1 MMPELMT
8 KNILDGLVL
17 LTVLVVAPLQ
27 KQLLVSPLGI
37 LLQLLFHLMV
47 NLLGQVEDISICL

>member
-1 MMPELMT
+1 MTPELMM
-8 KNILDGLVL
+8 KNILDGLALLTALAAVL
-17 LTVLVVAPLQ
+17 LQ
-27 KQLLVSPLGI
+27 KRLLVLPLGI